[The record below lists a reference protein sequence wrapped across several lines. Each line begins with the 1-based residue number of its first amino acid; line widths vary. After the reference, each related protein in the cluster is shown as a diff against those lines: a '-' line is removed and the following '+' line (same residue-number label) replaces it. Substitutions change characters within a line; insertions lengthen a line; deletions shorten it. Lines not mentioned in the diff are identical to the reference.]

1 MKSRTRRICS
11 VAMLATLACAMAP
24 ALPAET
30 PPCPVGTDVLA
41 EYRLFFGRS
50 QGTVEVV
57 TDEAWQ
63 AFLAAEITPRFPDGL
78 TVLDAAGQWR
88 DATGTIVRERSKLV
102 IILAEPGA
110 SGMQR
115 TDQAH
120 LRPGIR
126 SACDHDRL
134 RIVLAAP
141 STGHVVLNA
150 DCVYIFVYAS
160 QQPRHCQASQGRRL
174 RAGEHQGVTPQV

>member
-1 MKSRTRRICS
+1 MKSRTRRICT
-11 VAMLATLACAMAP
+11 VAMLAMLACAIAP
-24 ALPAET
+24 ALRAET
-30 PPCPVGTDVLA
+30 PPCPAGTALFA

-63 AFLAAEITPRFPDGL
+63 AFLAAQITPRFPDGL

-88 DATGTIVRERSKLV
+88 DASGTIVRERSKLV

-115 TDQAH
+115 TEEIAH
-120 LRPGIR
+120 AYKRTFGQE
-126 SACDHDRL
+126 A
-134 RIVLAAP
+134 V
-141 STGHVVLNA
+141 
-150 DCVYIFVYAS
+150 
-160 QQPRHCQASQGRRL
+160 L
-174 RAGEHQGVTPQV
+174 RAITTACVSF